1 MNDES
6 QDTGFESL
14 AELIES
20 IKGFI
25 PGRMGPNIN
34 SFLKCLRGNSS
45 YCKKMMDEKKWRHLL
60 AHPNFMDPQEKVDNL
75 VAIRYNLRGSMVA
88 APISDW
94 EHFVTEATAPD
105 CIRTHFYDAR
115 AGKVKDA
122 GGRPVIT
129 NYDTKKPVDLIRLL
143 RHTYEHVN
151 DIAQGSQISNRRF
164 GSWIDT
170 VAPGLLPVHFEKH
183 GSLKDR
189 YETIEST
196 WN

>member
-1 MNDES
+1 
-6 QDTGFESL
+6 
-14 AELIES
+14 
-20 IKGFI
+20 
-25 PGRMGPNIN
+25 MGPNIT

-60 AHPNFMDPQEKVDNL
+60 AHPNFMDPEEKVDNL
-75 VAIRYNLRGSMVA
+75 VAIRYSLRGSMGKNCKITMAELGWNPVA

-94 EHFVTEATAPD
+94 EHLVTEASTPY
-105 CIRTHFYDAR
+105 CIRQHFYDAH
-115 AGKVKDA
+115 AGRVKDV

-129 NYDTKKPVDLIRLL
+129 NYDTKNPLDLIKFL
-143 RHTYEHVN
+143 RDTYEHVN
-151 DIAQGSQISNRRF
+151 DIAQGWQISKRRF

-183 GSLKDR
+183 GSLRDR
-189 YETIEST
+189 YETVEST